1 MGNVQVNQVV
11 GRKQVRST
19 LAALIS
25 PPAISGINQVF
36 TSFPKRIDFQTNALP
51 SQIHRC
57 AAVIFIENETETRI
71 ANGGAYNG
79 WKRIDYAVAIQLF
92 HHSLA
97 RNSEDAMDDLD
108 EIVDD
113 LKLLLRGSGH
123 RLGDDSGILVWQGAE
138 PVIDVTYGEPLSQK
152 GTSTETWA
160 TMRFTVTQMI
170 QA

>member
-1 MGNVQVNQVV
+1 MGDATPKQVV
-11 GRKQVRST
+11 GRAQVRST
-19 LAALIS
+19 LAALIA
-25 PPAISGINQVF
+25 PPAVDGIQQVF
-36 TSFPKRIDFQTNALP
+36 TSFPKRINFQVNALP
-51 SQIHRC
+51 GEENRC

-79 WKRIDYAVAIQLF
+79 WKRIDYSVAIQLF

-97 RNSEDAMDDLD
+97 RESEDAMNSLD
-108 EIVDD
+108 AIVDG
-113 LKLLLRGSGH
+113 LKELLRGSGH
-123 RLGDDSGILVWQGAE
+123 RLGDDSGVLVWQGAE
-138 PVIDVTYGEPLSQK
+138 PVIDVAYGEPLSQK